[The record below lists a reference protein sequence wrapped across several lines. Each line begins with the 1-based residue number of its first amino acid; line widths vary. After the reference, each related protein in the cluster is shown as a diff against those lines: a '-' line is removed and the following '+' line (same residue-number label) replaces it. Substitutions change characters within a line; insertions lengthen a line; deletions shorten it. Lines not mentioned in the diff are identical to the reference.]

1 MNESE
6 QRGTVGILPAGALGV
21 GFFYY
26 LSRKLEA
33 RDRKVFF
40 ISRSDSRLGKALLE
54 KGLLSIE
61 TEKGVCGVEAEGVIR
76 EPLLASAQAGW
87 LPEFLIVCTQSDQ
100 ILSVVTELVEVLE
113 WLHARLGLTKALE
126 RLPVVILSSNGIYYQ
141 RVRRYLVESLEE
153 SMLYGRLPD
162 LWDGAMA
169 RIVGKLLRG
178 VTMQTAQREGDGADA
193 IYRPGPPGL
202 TQLAGGDA
210 QHRERSREVLVQL
223 GGNFKQA
230 AHESPTRAEFDKALI
245 NLFANLLGQ
254 FKAIDEEGNFH
265 PAKVG
270 EILPSAEDPETREL
284 AQHVVAVGRAV
295 NAYKAEEDFEPIYRT
310 AMTIVRGPLEHVP
323 SSIKWIEAQLRAGT
337 LKPEITPTEK
347 WLLEPLIQY
356 ASTAGLE
363 ESTQYFKEL
372 TARLQAR
379 FALAIAVAARRQPG
393 PALAPAGLLSRTRD
407 GEVHFC

>member
-1 MNESE
+1 MSVK

-21 GFFYY
+21 GFFYH

-33 RDRKVFF
+33 KDRKVFF
-40 ISRSDSRLGKALLE
+40 LSRSDSRLGKALLE
-54 KGLLSIE
+54 KGALRI
-61 TEKGVCGVEAEGVIR
+61 EAEGGVREVPCEGVVR
-76 EPLLASAQAGW
+76 EPLLAGAQAGW
-87 LPEFLIVCTQSDQ
+87 LPEFVIICTQSDQ
-100 ILSVVTELVEVLE
+100 ILSVVTEFVELLE
-113 WLHARLGLTKALE
+113 WLHGRFGLTDAVD
-126 RLPVVILSSNGIYYQ
+126 RLPIVVLSSNGIYYQ
-141 RVRRYLVESLEE
+141 RVRRYLVEALEE

-178 VTMQTAQREGDGADA
+178 VTMQTAQRDGDGAEA
-193 IYRPGPPGL
+193 LYRPGPPGL
-202 TQLAGGDA
+202 TQLAGGDIE
-210 QHRERSREVLVQL
+210 HRNRCREVVTQL

-254 FKAIDEEGNFH
+254 FKAIDEQGNFH

-270 EILPSAEDPETREL
+270 EILPQPEDPETREL
-284 AQHVVAVGRAV
+284 ARHVVAVGRAV
-295 NAYKAEEDFEPIYRT
+295 NAYKADEDFEPIYRT

-363 ESTQYFKEL
+363 DSTHYFKDL
-372 TARLQAR
+372 IARLQAR
-379 FALAIAVAARRQPG
+379 FALAIEVAARG
-393 PALAPAGLLSRTRD
+393 ASAPAVVPAGK
-407 GEVHFC
+407 